1 MQQSK
6 KAILLVNLGSP
17 NSCEVSD
24 VKTYLNEF
32 LMDERVIDIKNPWR
46 TILVKGI
53 IVPFRAYKS
62 AAKYKT
68 IWTDKGSPLIQI
80 TKELTAAVQ
89 QESGLPTYMCMR
101 YANPT
106 PESVLKKM
114 QQDLPDL
121 KEVIMLPLYPHYAMS
136 SFETAVEHVMN
147 AYNRNNFSFKIKTVA
162 PFYNHPDYIN
172 ALAESIKPYL
182 KDTYDHILFSYHGI
196 PERHIRKSDTT
207 QSHCLSCENCCEVKS
222 TAHAHCYRHQVFE
235 TTKLVT
241 EKLNLS
247 KDKFSVSF
255 QSRLNDK
262 WLKPFTDKVIEEF
275 PTKGIKKLLVISP
288 AFVSDCLETLEEI
301 QVEAKEIF
309 LHHGGEKYTA
319 TACLNTNQEW
329 VKTVC
334 NLINETS
341 SI

>member
-1 MQQSK
+1 MK
-6 KAILLVNLGSP
+6 TKAILLVNLGSP

-46 TILVKGI
+46 TLLVKGI
-53 IVPFRAYKS
+53 IVPFRAAKS

-89 QESGLPTYMCMR
+89 QQSGLPTYMCMR

-106 PESVLKKM
+106 PEVVLKQM
-114 QQDLPDL
+114 QKDLPDL
-121 KEVIMLPLYPHYAMS
+121 KEVVMMPLYPHYAMS
-136 SFETAVEHVMN
+136 SYESAMEHVL
-147 AYNRNNFSFKIKTVA
+147 AAHKKNNFLFSIKTVA
-162 PFYNHPDYIN
+162 PFYNHPQYIE
-172 ALAESIKPYL
+172 ALSESIKPYL
-182 KDTYDHILFSYHGI
+182 QKNFDHLLFSYHGI

-207 QSHCLSCENCCEVKS
+207 QSHCLSCENCCDLESK
-222 TAHAHCYRHQVFE
+222 AHAHCYRYQVFE

-241 EKLNLS
+241 EKLGLP

-255 QSRLNDK
+255 QSRLNEK
-262 WLKPFTDKVIEEF
+262 WLKPFTDKVLESF
-275 PTKGIKKLLVISP
+275 PKQGLKKMVVVSP

-301 QVEAKEIF
+301 EVEAKETF
-309 LHHGGEKYTA
+309 MHHGGEEYTA
-319 TACLNTNQEW
+319 IPCMNTQPLW

-334 NLINETS
+334 ELVNQTF
-341 SI
+341 

>member
-1 MQQSK
+1 MK
-6 KAILLVNLGSP
+6 TKAILLVNLGSP

-46 TILVKGI
+46 TLLVKGI
-53 IVPFRAYKS
+53 IVPFRAAKS

-89 QESGLPTYMCMR
+89 QQSGLPTYMCMR

-106 PESVLKKM
+106 PEVVLKQM
-114 QQDLPDL
+114 QKDLPDL
-121 KEVIMLPLYPHYAMS
+121 KEVVMMPLYPHYAMS
-136 SFETAVEHVMN
+136 SYESAMEHVL
-147 AYNRNNFSFKIKTVA
+147 AAHKKNNFSFSIKTVA
-162 PFYNHPDYIN
+162 PFYNHPQYIE
-172 ALAESIKPYL
+172 ALSESIKPYL
-182 KDTYDHILFSYHGI
+182 QKDFDHLLFSYHGI

-207 QSHCLSCENCCEVKS
+207 QSHCLSCENCCDLESK
-222 TAHAHCYRHQVFE
+222 AHAHCYRHQVFE

-241 EKLNLS
+241 EKLGLP

-255 QSRLNDK
+255 QSRLNEK
-262 WLKPFTDKVIEEF
+262 WLKPFTDKVLESF
-275 PTKGIKKLLVISP
+275 PKQGLKKMVVVSP

-301 QVEAKEIF
+301 EVEAKETF
-309 LHHGGEKYTA
+309 MHHGGEEYTA
-319 TACLNTNQEW
+319 IPCMNTQPLW

-334 NLINETS
+334 ELVNQTF
-341 SI
+341 